1 MMLRLFRP
9 DLLCG
14 LGGFALGSAALL
26 LSHGAAASPPPL
38 PAQTNILTQTHA
50 DQALRH
56 PDFRAG

>member
-26 LSHGAAASPPPL
+26 LSHGAAASPPPP
-38 PAQTNILTQTHA
+38 PAQTNILPQTQAEQTP
-50 DQALRH
+50 RH
-56 PDFRAG
+56 PNFRAG